1 MATHLKAVF
10 LVVPLVLAG
19 CVSIEL
25 PHVVADTANVSK
37 EAYQALTGGKRDA
50 KKREQDANAI
60 SHSYIGNNS
69 QTTTEVKQRCETE
82 AAQKLR
88 QMGNGSEVRYT
99 LLENEI
105 VAINGTIA
113 ANCRIALAK

>member
-1 MATHLKAVF
+1 MTYLLKAAF
-10 LVVPLVLAG
+10 LVAALVLAG

-25 PHVVADTANVSK
+25 PHVVADTAKVSK
-37 EAYQALTGGKRDA
+37 EAYQALKGNKR
-50 KKREQDANAI
+50 DANAI
-60 SHSYIGNNS
+60 SHSYIGNSS
-69 QTTTEVKQRCETE
+69 QTTGEIKQRCESE

-88 QMGNGSEVRYT
+88 QVGNGSEVRYT
-99 LLENEI
+99 VLENEI

>member
-1 MATHLKAVF
+1 MTYLLKAAF
-10 LVVPLVLAG
+10 LVAPLVLAG

-25 PHVVADTANVSK
+25 PHVVADTAKVSK
-37 EAYQALTGGKRDA
+37 EAYQALKGNKS
-50 KKREQDANAI
+50 DANAI
-60 SHSYIGNNS
+60 SHSYIGNSS
-69 QTTTEVKQRCETE
+69 QTTTEIKQRCESE

-99 LLENEI
+99 VLENEI